1 MLQVA
6 QKLRFVKAAL
16 KAFFFKVFGRVDKR
30 IRKAKEELDAIQ
42 SQLSFFQFNERLAE
56 EDIIKL
62 DELNQA
68 LNTEEA
74 FLK

>member
-16 KAFFFKVFGRVDKR
+16 KALNFKVFGRVDKR

-62 DELNQA
+62 DD
-68 LNTEEA
+68 
-74 FLK
+74 